1 MKKHWIA
8 LVLALSAG
16 TALALPPAV
25 EMDRLMLHA
34 KTALDAKAYAEAA
47 ENLAK
52 AQKLGIALPEE
63 FALSYA
69 TALKGMGK
77 PDEAKRVLEAY
88 LNKHGTKGASYK
100 PVLALLVQ
108 IESGGQGD
116 AGAGDPSASP
126 TGSLSG
132 KRSAAPPRPQLPFEI
147 SEEIWR
153 TIEASE
159 AYRNAPRPR
168 TYKVSYE
175 TRDQMEFTGAKNAFL
190 KKPAPITKSAST
202 EASSLGDKCWVQQG
216 RTFLSSTGQTISSNN
231 FICGGFVSL
240 GMTDGVKTT
249 AYIKALDELKGSLFP
264 MRVGNQLSVRSRQAY
279 MADRRF
285 DSTIATSC
293 QVTGHEPAG
302 GLDPGLKGE
311 AWKIHCRNSV
321 ASDYSPT
328 PRIFEADDYY
338 LEDLGVML
346 SAIGQLNFREKRF
359 FLPQT
364 GSQNVM
370 DTQGDYAS
378 RTSTTYTRYDWSVEP
393 GARTQTP

>member
-1 MKKHWIA
+1 MKKRWIA

-25 EMDRLMLHA
+25 ELDRLLLHA
-34 KTALDAKAYAEAA
+34 KTALDAKAYAEAT
-47 ENLAK
+47 ENLTK
-52 AQKLGIALPEE
+52 AQKLGIALPEN

-69 TALKGMGK
+69 TALNGMGK
-77 PDEAKRVLEAY
+77 TDEAKRVLENY
-88 LNKHGTKGASYK
+88 LNKHGTKGTSYK

-108 IESGGQGD
+108 IESGGKGY
-116 AGAGDPSASP
+116 ASAGDQSVSSTSAVADK
-126 TGSLSG
+126 GN
-132 KRSAAPPRPQLPFEI
+132 AAPARPQLPFDV

-153 TIEASE
+153 TLEASE

-168 TYKVSYE
+168 TYRISYQSS
-175 TRDQMEFTGAKNAFL
+175 DQMEYTGAKNSFL

-202 EASSLGDKCWVQQG
+202 EANSLGDKCWMQQS
-216 RTFLSSTGQTISSNN
+216 RTSLSSTGQNISSSNY
-231 FICGGFVSL
+231 ICGGFVSL
-240 GMTDGVKTT
+240 GTTDGVKTT
-249 AYIKALDELKGSLFP
+249 GYIKALEELKGSLFP

-285 DSTIATSC
+285 DSTITSSC
-293 QVTGHEPAG
+293 QVTSHEPAG
-302 GLDPGLKGE
+302 GLDPALKGE

-321 ASDYSPT
+321 SSDYSPT
-328 PRIFEADDYY
+328 PSVFEADDYY

-346 SAIGQLNFREKRF
+346 SAIGQLNFGEKKF

-378 RTSTTYTRYDWSVEP
+378 RTTTTYTRYDWSVEP
-393 GARTQTP
+393 GGRGEK